1 MSDSKLK
8 RNIMFRIYGIWLI
21 RRVAPVLFFEVLF
34 MILAAHLFGTSVFV
48 ARVLENAGNVL
59 KGGIYNILKFAV
71 LAVVNAKLEVKFEI
85 LVALIMG
92 ALFLWS
98 IKRAI
103 VSYEMIRRGM
113 SSLEK

>member
-1 MSDSKLK
+1 METSKLK
-8 RNIMFRIYGIWLI
+8 RNIMLRIYGIWLI

-34 MILAAHLFGTSVFV
+34 MVLAAHLFGTSVFV

-59 KGGIYNILKFAV
+59 KGGIYNILKFAF
-71 LAVVNAKLEVKFEI
+71 LAVVNARLEVKFEI

-113 SSLEK
+113 SSLKK